1 MKRIIAYIIS
11 LVAPFAGFSAEIKK
25 ETPIAYYSMTNLAQK
40 DEIGVC
46 AKNIFMEF
54 LEEIEA
60 TAKTRPYLF
69 SFQPV
74 TYLIEVL
81 PSGFIRTLERKGGD
95 SSYVLTDSLN
105 DAMSLRH
112 WCFSSCVEREDQDI
126 VEMERV
132 QLTIYP
138 KCFKETPIAYY
149 LISGLVH
156 GDELTIYTVALFREF
171 SEVIEKT
178 LSTRPQL
185 LANQPVTYLIE
196 VLPSGFVRTLYR
208 EDGDPTY
215 GLTDM
220 LNEAMSVR
228 HWSFHPFWEKL
239 DHENMSM
246 ERVRLTIYPK
256 CLIFDAERTVHKD
269 NKIILEGDAK
279 LTYGKYRIA
288 ANEIEYNP
296 LRRNGS
302 ADGSVHFNISKGE
315 YVPAKGL
322 VFSFREDGALAN
334 YFWEGLE

>member
-1 MKRIIAYIIS
+1 MKRILACS
-11 LVAPFAGFSAEIKK
+11 LLLLAPFVGFSAEIKK
-25 ETPIAYYSMTNLAQK
+25 ETPIAYYSMTNLAQD
-40 DEIGVC
+40 DEVGVY
-46 AKNIFMEF
+46 AENIFIEF
-54 LEEIEA
+54 LKEIEA

-95 SSYVLTDSLN
+95 PSYALTDSLN

-112 WCFSSCVEREDQDI
+112 WCFSPFVDRADQDF
-126 VEMERV
+126 VEVKRV

-138 KCFKETPIAYY
+138 KCVKETPIAYY

-156 GDELTIYTVALFREF
+156 GDELTIYTAALFREF
-171 SEVIEKT
+171 SQVIETT
-178 LSTRPQL
+178 LNTRPQL
-185 LANQPVTYLIE
+185 LAHQPVTYLIE
-196 VLPSGFVRTLYR
+196 VLPSGFVRTLHR

-215 GLTDM
+215 GLTDS
-220 LNEAMSVR
+220 LNDAMAQR
-228 HWSFHPFWEKL
+228 HWRFQPFWEKL

-279 LTYGKYRIA
+279 LTYGKYKIA

-296 LRRNGS
+296 LHRNGS

-315 YVPAKGL
+315 YIPTKGL